1 MKNNAYNQMKERLLR
16 SAYKNK
22 TPIIGHFELTA
33 RCNLD
38 CKMCY
43 VHTKDNTNALCR
55 ELSTEQWKRIFDEA
69 YDCEMLY
76 ATLSGGE
83 CLIRKDFCELY
94 LHLWNKQVM
103 ISVQTNAT
111 LINEDYVRFFTRYK
125 PESIQIS
132 LYGSNE
138 EGYLH
143 VTGHQGFEKAM
154 WAINALKDAGI
165 DLRIVT
171 TPSKYM
177 TDDYIELVC
186 LCKKLNLPLNEPDF
200 ILVPNR
206 EDPTRNDY
214 FLSEDEILLLLKRRA
229 ELDGTLVPRYE
240 TPEPVRAATEASI
253 NKLKCTAGGCMAAV
267 TWDGMMYPCLN
278 LMVDGISLL
287 EVSYSEA
294 WKKVKAAA
302 ERIILPVECFSCPY
316 DSVCPKCPAHRLSDL
331 HSGHCDPAVCEMTR
345 KLVAAGV
352 KKLDIAEQGCE

>member
-1 MKNNAYNQMKERLLR
+1 MKNNAYIQMKERLLR

-43 VHTKDNTNALCR
+43 VHAKDNANALRR

-83 CLIRKDFCELY
+83 CLIRKDFRELY

-111 LINEDYVRFFTRYK
+111 LINDDYVQFFTLHK

-143 VTGHQGFEKAM
+143 VTGHKGFEKAM
-154 WAINALKDAGI
+154 WAINAFMDAGI
-165 DLRIVT
+165 EVRIVT

-177 TDDYIELVC
+177 TDDYIELVR
-186 LCKKLNLPLNEPDF
+186 LCKERNLQLEDSDF
-200 ILVPNR
+200 ILIPNR

-214 FLSEDEILLLLKRRA
+214 FMSEDEILSLLKRRV
-229 ELDGTLVPRYE
+229 ELDGELVPRYK
-240 TPEPVRAATEASI
+240 TPEPVRTATETSTK
-253 NKLKCTAGGCMAAV
+253 KLKCTAGGCMAAV

-278 LMVDGISLL
+278 LMSNGVSLL
-287 EVSYSEA
+287 EMSYSEA
-294 WKKVKAAA
+294 WEKVKAAT
-302 ERIILPVECFSCPY
+302 EKIMLPVECFSCPY

-345 KLVAAGV
+345 RLVAAGV
-352 KKLDIAEQGCE
+352 KKLEEPQESCE